1 MQAKIITHYFARLN
15 ELVTSKAIQ
24 NLALGQGANFD
35 QVSIPSRAD
44 NKVLYSPFF
53 CLKIK

>member
-1 MQAKIITHYFARLN
+1 MQAKIITHSFARLN

-53 CLKIK
+53 I